1 MMKDAWSNIDAKR
14 SPIRRSSSSADEDGA
29 ADDDVLPIH
38 ARYNPLPNMMHPM
51 SSSSPILIPAPPT
64 ARTAAAN
71 DGGFRRD
78 YSQDS
83 YSSTEDHVGVGVLG
97 PSGLSAALGELTV
110 GSLPS
115 HLLRPQRGV
124 GGGGTTSIRMQRMGM
139 HQHRPN
145 AAAFATSTS
154 QFIGSSSLPP
164 PRAPFLSSR
173 GGAEERLSTM
183 PEVTLPESAM
193 ASSTDNS
200 IQYGSLRESRFMG
213 GRSHQRGAGLYS
225 SPRLPI
231 DIVERNMGGDI
242 NSSNA
247 GLTAQGQFVNDHDG
261 GIRGA
266 SSEIAPSL
274 IGSITALDILTRTKE
289 SQLTNRDA
297 TAGDG
302 GYESASSNGKEASRL
317 SESQRPFNDGVS
329 PSENLDGGSSFD
341 NYDQLQSN
349 PDTFEAFD
357 FELE

>member
-1 MMKDAWSNIDAKR
+1 
-14 SPIRRSSSSADEDGA
+14 
-29 ADDDVLPIH
+29 
-38 ARYNPLPNMMHPM
+38 
-51 SSSSPILIPAPPT
+51 
-64 ARTAAAN
+64 
-71 DGGFRRD
+71 
-78 YSQDS
+78 
-83 YSSTEDHVGVGVLG
+83 
-97 PSGLSAALGELTV
+97 
-110 GSLPS
+110 
-115 HLLRPQRGV
+115 LLRPQRGV
-124 GGGGTTSIRMQRMGM
+124 VVGGDGGTSSIRMQRAGM
-139 HQHRPN
+139 HQHRSN
-145 AAAFATSTS
+145 ATATATR

-173 GGAEERLSTM
+173 GGAEDRLSTM

-247 GLTAQGQFVNDHDG
+247 GLSAQGQFVNDYDG
-261 GIRGA
+261 VIRGA
-266 SSEIAPSL
+266 SSEISPSL

-289 SQLTNRDA
+289 TQITNCDA

-302 GYESASSNGKEASRL
+302 GYENASSNGNEASRL
-317 SESQRPFNDGVS
+317 NESQRPFNDGVS

-341 NYDQLQSN
+341 NYDQQQSN

>member
-38 ARYNPLPNMMHPM
+38 ARYNALPNMMPPM

-64 ARTAAAN
+64 PRTAAAN

-78 YSQDS
+78 YSEDS
-83 YSSTEDHVGVGVLG
+83 YSSTEDHVGLLG

-124 GGGGTTSIRMQRMGM
+124 VVGDGGGTSSIRMQRAGM

-145 AAAFATSTS
+145 ATATATR

-173 GGAEERLSTM
+173 GGAEDRLSTM

-247 GLTAQGQFVNDHDG
+247 GLSAQGQFVNDYDG
-261 GIRGA
+261 VIRGA
-266 SSEIAPSL
+266 SSEISPSL

-289 SQLTNRDA
+289 TQITNCDA

-302 GYESASSNGKEASRL
+302 GYENASSNGNEASRL
-317 SESQRPFNDGVS
+317 NESQRPFNDGVS

-341 NYDQLQSN
+341 NYDQQQSN